1 MEQITKEKFAML
13 LATHQGL
20 SLRTMHQ
27 KEDDIVNRLVEE
39 VKVDSNYLLSK
50 SWFMSFPC
58 SEGIRFSKGGFL
70 RFNVAGEQS
79 FFYNE
84 NKNGVKT
91 VWQKIFKKASGL
103 SDFRIY
109 ILKK

>member
-1 MEQITKEKFAML
+1 MREITKMDFTML
-13 LATHQGL
+13 MSTHHAL

-27 KEDDIVNRLVEE
+27 KQDDIVNRLVEE
-39 VKVDSNYLLSK
+39 VKVDANYLSK

-70 RFNVAGEQS
+70 YFDVAGEQS

-91 VWQKIFKKASGL
+91 VWQKIFKKSTGL